1 MAAYFPN
8 TPIKLVQQVQK
19 QLPVNFPNVY
29 LYNLSMNGLLVGLI
43 KIETEGIWRKK
54 K

>member
-29 LYNLSMNGLLVGLI
+29 LYNLYMNGLLVGLI
-43 KIETEGIWRKK
+43 KIETEGI
-54 K
+54 